1 MYILNGNFITFLPF
15 ALLGDKN
22 IPVFI
27 DSQAAAKAEPKDQ
40 EDDIES

>member
-1 MYILNGNFITFLPF
+1 MTVLLPF
-15 ALLGDKN
+15 YLLLYLVIKN